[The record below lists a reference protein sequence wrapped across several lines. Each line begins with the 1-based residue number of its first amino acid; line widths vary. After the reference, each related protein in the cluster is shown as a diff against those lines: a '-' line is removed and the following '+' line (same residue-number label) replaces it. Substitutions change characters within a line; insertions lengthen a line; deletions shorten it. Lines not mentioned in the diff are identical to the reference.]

1 MLTPIR
7 TIPNLSKHQHT
18 VSLLNGSCSV
28 VKKSLSKK
36 FLYTPLHSQKCML
49 LIKTTFSTDN
59 SETWLTS
66 TEEIVSKTKYLC
78 WQFLKGVLFPNE
90 HYEKGF
96 QRARFFFCGDRLI
109 WNNVFLRSNSR
120 NKGARDSFHMPK
132 CISVTITNICYECC
146 LSLLVISSW
155 GFF

>member
-28 VKKSLSKK
+28 VNKSLSKE

-96 QRARFFFCGDRLI
+96 QRARFFFAVTVSFGTTFSLDQILGTKAREILFTCQ
-109 WNNVFLRSNSR
+109 NAFLSQ
-120 NKGARDSFHMPK
+120 
-132 CISVTITNICYECC
+132 
-146 LSLLVISSW
+146 
-155 GFF
+155 